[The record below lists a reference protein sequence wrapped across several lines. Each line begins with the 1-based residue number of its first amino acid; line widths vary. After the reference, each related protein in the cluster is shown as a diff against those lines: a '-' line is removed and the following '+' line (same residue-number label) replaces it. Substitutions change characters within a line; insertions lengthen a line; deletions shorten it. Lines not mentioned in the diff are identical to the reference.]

1 MYKIETKGYDT
12 PQKMVITKDYLLPKI
27 YSMLN
32 FKPEDVTLTDDIINH
47 IITSYTG
54 TEKGVRNLKRSL
66 EILFT
71 KLNLYRLTNGSVDES
86 IQKNLKMKEVQF
98 PYTVTRECIENF
110 IKQKEWEPFMNL
122 YT

>member
-1 MYKIETKGYDT
+1 
-12 PQKMVITKDYLLPKI
+12 
-27 YSMLN
+27 MLN